1 MVKQLT
7 FVMLCITFILFLG
20 LGTFSNNTVA
30 NPIDATEGERD
41 LYLNI
46 ITSNK
51 IQYEMVKEIVKDKHN
66 VEYIVRGEEE
76 SKNFEFNDEIINN
89 ISNMDL
95 FLYTGSIIEPW
106 SSSLISKLNKSNL
119 GTISTIRGIRSV
131 ITQVENR
138 NVDNPYVYAG
148 LEEYKVILYNIKLA
162 IQDKDP
168 KNRDLYEKNY
178 NDAISA
184 LTEAIEEIKKD
195 KKDLSEYQYISLDD
209 NLDYFYR
216 SLGLNT
222 IKVGKDKTIAQV
234 VAENKLDPAKV
245 LVLKDIKTELKEDGF
260 RVINLQSYAENLTI
274 EDMIINNYRT
284 FYDFIEKKES
294 K

>member
-66 VEYIVRGEEE
+66 VEYIVIGEEE

-148 LEEYKVILYNIKLA
+148 LEEYKVIL
-162 IQDKDP
+162 
-168 KNRDLYEKNY
+168 
-178 NDAISA
+178 
-184 LTEAIEEIKKD
+184 
-195 KKDLSEYQYISLDD
+195 
-209 NLDYFYR
+209 
-216 SLGLNT
+216 
-222 IKVGKDKTIAQV
+222 
-234 VAENKLDPAKV
+234 
-245 LVLKDIKTELKEDGF
+245 
-260 RVINLQSYAENLTI
+260 
-274 EDMIINNYRT
+274 
-284 FYDFIEKKES
+284 
-294 K
+294 

>member
-66 VEYIVRGEEE
+66 VEYIVIGEEE

-260 RVINLQSYAENLTI
+260 RVINLQSYAGNLTI